1 MLNSYISKGHAKK
14 SKKTTSRIW
23 YLPHHGVLNPNKP
36 GKVRVVFDAASKYDT
51 VLVNDNLL
59 TSPDLLNSL
68 VEILLRFRSRKIGS
82 IMADV
87 EQMFHHVEVFEEDTD

>member
-1 MLNSYISKGHAKK
+1 M
-14 SKKTTSRIW
+14 
-23 YLPHHGVLNPNKP
+23 
-36 GKVRVVFDAASKYDT
+36 VFDAASKYDT

>member
-1 MLNSYISKGHAKK
+1 M
-14 SKKTTSRIW
+14 
-23 YLPHHGVLNPNKP
+23 
-36 GKVRVVFDAASKYDT
+36 VFDAASKYDT

-59 TSPDLLNSL
+59 TSPDLLNNL